1 MKVGSPAMTNTHPV
15 HYELLS
21 QDEFDLSVE
30 FAQLEGDIVLHDRE
44 TPQFVIYVGECGTC
58 ITACDGAA
66 LARVEKWLHRFPS
79 VVTSTRPFDWNQM
92 LFAAELL
99 GESI

>member
-1 MKVGSPAMTNTHPV
+1 MSPAMTNTHPV

-21 QDEFDLSVE
+21 QAEFDLSVE
-30 FAQLEGDIVLHDRE
+30 CAQPGDLVLYDRE
-44 TPQFVIYVGECGTC
+44 TPQFVIYVGECGTY

-66 LARVEKWLHRFPS
+66 LARVEKWLRRFPS